1 MAAAGRVV
9 VVVEPLRLA
18 PVPPEEKSSSRVW
31 LRHCPLRAKEIPDVS
46 ESWSLAQSEWFCVTF
61 SRGRTQE
68 EVIEIYGARRGA
80 GQVSPLDEEGD
91 VIGGAGESGHR
102 LDEVLVGKLG
112 DWAFAVEFDSPIGCL
127 DGILAPLSKAT
138 ETILL
143 FLNAK
148 GLSGFVYI
156 VDGRVV
162 ESFEPGNDSGNRG
175 TSERDFFG
183 EVLGLTVA
191 GCRGVEAA
199 LTVIANYIGNPL
211 TQEMLR
217 GALSTAVVPVDDR
230 RTLEHADPPI
240 EYPPLADPPPS
251 RPLGRYLGPLFPA
264 EDPRVVEQSRQR
276 AAVRL
281 EQARGGGAG
290 MRPVIGDHDAE
301 AALVVRTSYEDES
314 SWRAIVAELRQPWGE
329 DDEHEAR
336 VHLVDDPAWSGATT
350 GEVRAAV
357 RAATPAG
364 HVFVVDSTAVRHSH
378 FAMLAVDLDP
388 DAHPARDAT
397 EGSAS
402 AEDAFRLE
410 PAAVGDVHMLLS
422 LGEMGFDEYVER
434 ADRDPDK
441 VYWSPF

>member
-9 VVVEPLRLA
+9 VVVELLLLA

-46 ESWSLAQSEWFCVTF
+46 ASWSLAQSEWFCVTF

-80 GQVSPLDEEGD
+80 GQASTLDEEGD

-112 DWAFAVEFDSPIGCL
+112 DWAFAVEFDSPIGYL

-143 FLNAK
+143 FLSAK
-148 GLSGFVYI
+148 GLSEFAYI

-183 EVLGLTVA
+183 KVLGLTVA
-191 GCRGVEAA
+191 GCCGVEAA

-217 GALSTAVVPVDDR
+217 GPLSTAVVPVDDR
-230 RTLEHADPPI
+230 RTLEHADPPL
-240 EYPPLADPPPS
+240 EYPPPADPPQS

-264 EDPRVVEQSRQR
+264 EDPRVVEESRQR

-281 EQARGGGAG
+281 EQTRE
-290 MRPVIGDHDAE
+290 V
-301 AALVVRTSYEDES
+301 
-314 SWRAIVAELRQPWGE
+314 GE
-329 DDEHEAR
+329 RE
-336 VHLVDDPAWSGATT
+336 
-350 GEVRAAV
+350 
-357 RAATPAG
+357 
-364 HVFVVDSTAVRHSH
+364 
-378 FAMLAVDLDP
+378 
-388 DAHPARDAT
+388 
-397 EGSAS
+397 
-402 AEDAFRLE
+402 
-410 PAAVGDVHMLLS
+410 
-422 LGEMGFDEYVER
+422 
-434 ADRDPDK
+434 
-441 VYWSPF
+441 